1 MSNKKQKLQRFLT
14 ENMHII
20 DLVLEIYSPENYK
33 ILTIESFKLNLEDML
48 KDIDEIVQELPPEYT
63 LLEILE

>member
-20 DLVLEIYSPENYK
+20 DLVLEMYSPDNYK
-33 ILTIESFKLNLEDML
+33 ILTVDSFKLDLEDML
-48 KDIDEIVQELPPEYT
+48 KDIDEIE
-63 LLEILE
+63 